1 MVSSNE
7 RKAYIQRDI
16 ASLLE
21 SSLQMSKNKESAQKR
36 KRIKESI
43 YRSSSLETM
52 NKFKI
57 KGIQTERVTPSL
69 DRKKD
74 TLSKNELMLL
84 EKILEKDDEI
94 KQLRIRLDKFQVTPN
109 VNLSNTCKI
118 YLINF

>member
-74 TLSKNELMLL
+74 TLSKNEVMLL

-94 KQLRIRLDKFQVTPN
+94 KQLRIRLDKFQGTPN

>member
-94 KQLRIRLDKFQVTPN
+94 KQLRIRLDKFQGTPN

>member
-1 MVSSNE
+1 LVSSNE

-94 KQLRIRLDKFQVTPN
+94 KQLRIRLDKFQGTPN

>member
-1 MVSSNE
+1 
-7 RKAYIQRDI
+7 
-16 ASLLE
+16 
-21 SSLQMSKNKESAQKR
+21 
-36 KRIKESI
+36 
-43 YRSSSLETM
+43 M

>member
-1 MVSSNE
+1 
-7 RKAYIQRDI
+7 
-16 ASLLE
+16 
-21 SSLQMSKNKESAQKR
+21 MSKNKESAQKR